1 MVVEVELHDFNP
13 SRQVDFHFLCESYLH
28 RLQVGADFQVT
39 REGEEEQ
46 NSEEDETEVLKK
58 CPHAEKTCVLHSH
71 ITPSDF

>member
-1 MVVEVELHDFNP
+1 MELHDLNP
-13 SRQVDFHFLCESYLH
+13 FRQVDFHFLCESYLH

-46 NSEEDETEVLKK
+46 NSEEDETEVLKY
-58 CPHAEKTCVLHSH
+58 PHAEKKHAFLHSP